1 MRSLVLPVLVL
12 AAAVAGG
19 CGDDVPD
26 LPVQRDTPAVTAPG
40 TDRAYEQGGADGSGA
55 DGSEKRNRRG
65 GVAAGPDIPG
75 PNQGPRGESDEPEV
89 GAGGE

>member
-1 MRSLVLPVLVL
+1 MRSSGLLVVLVTAL
-12 AAAVAGG
+12 AAG
-19 CGDDVPD
+19 CGEDVPD

-55 DGSEKRNRRG
+55 DGSETPNARG
-65 GVAAGPDIPG
+65 GVAAGPDERG
-75 PNQGPRGESDEPEV
+75 PNQGPGGEADEPEV